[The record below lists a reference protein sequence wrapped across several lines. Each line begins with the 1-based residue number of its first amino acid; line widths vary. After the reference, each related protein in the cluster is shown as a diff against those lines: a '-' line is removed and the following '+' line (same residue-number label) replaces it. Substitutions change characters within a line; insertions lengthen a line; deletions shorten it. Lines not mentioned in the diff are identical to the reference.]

1 MAHKMRTPFLL
12 PILLCRHASS
22 SKVSAMQCSLQAHKD
37 LSLCNTCKQVPF
49 LPDVSEWILIKHATL
64 TAVCLFSGVS

>member
-22 SKVSAMQCSLQAHKD
+22 SKVSALQCSLQTHKN
-37 LSLCNTCKQVPF
+37 LSLRNTCKQVSF
-49 LPDVSEWILIKHATL
+49 LPDESERIPIKHATL
-64 TAVCLFSGVS
+64 MAVCLFSGVS